1 MVNIATTGHKLQGM
15 SMDYIIVVSWFYTVK
30 NWVYVVLSRVRKL
43 SGLFLFKPLD
53 FNKYYKEDIKL
64 KVHMKELEEKEKITL
79 SSVKKISKMSYALKK
94 NSTHK
99 SKTISNSML
108 SKSKPENIYDQN
120 IKAIQPKQTSTT
132 TLKRKI
138 KPKPKPVTNIDN
150 MAKSDNCT
158 RYHNIHPTLV
168 QAQYI
173 LHDEVWGP
181 RSGAHSLPSLSQVNR
196 LKAKE
201 SCTSVT
207 NIPGPPYTYTVGSCV
222 FDSTIFC
229 LSRSKYYT
237 EVTKYTNGP
246 DLRAKLYA
254 WALTTLT
261 SNENDTLSDMAATYI
276 DKRGMLMDA
285 NAGVMEND
293 EMKVIIECS
302 TFVEYV
308 LYMQINTEKC
318 ALEYDLGSLTYF

>member
-1 MVNIATTGHKLQGM
+1 
-15 SMDYIIVVSWFYTVK
+15 
-30 NWVYVVLSRVRKL
+30 
-43 SGLFLFKPLD
+43 
-53 FNKYYKEDIKL
+53 
-64 KVHMKELEEKEKITL
+64 
-79 SSVKKISKMSYALKK
+79 
-94 NSTHK
+94 
-99 SKTISNSML
+99 ML
-108 SKSKPENIYDQN
+108 SKSKPENIYYKN

-138 KPKPKPVTNIDN
+138 KPKPKLVNNIDN

-158 RYHNIHPTLV
+158 RYHNVHPTLV

-196 LKAKE
+196 LRAKE

-207 NIPGPPYTYTVGSCV
+207 NIPCHPYTYTVGSCL
-222 FDSTIFC
+222 FDSTMFC

-237 EVTKYTNGP
+237 EVTKYNNGP
-246 DLRAKLYA
+246 DLRAKLYN

-261 SNENDTLSDMAATYI
+261 TNENGTLSDMAATYI
-276 DKRGMLMDA
+276 ERRGMLMDA

-293 EMKVIIECS
+293 EMKVIIECP

-308 LYMQINTEKC
+308 LYMQENTGEY
-318 ALEYDLGSLTYF
+318 ALEYDLCLLACFLEIDIYVFNPRDDTNDDHYHNNRNTVDYYYKVSP